1 MSGEIEAAGALA
13 TAGLAAGAIEG
24 REAHGAGEGACLN
37 CGAALA
43 GAYCSQCGQA
53 AHPHRSLIHMF
64 EEVLHGLFHFDTK
77 AWRTLPLVAFRP
89 GTLTR
94 NYIYGKRA
102 RYISPLALF
111 LFTIFFMFFV
121 FAFVDVNLLNVN
133 VSENVEEARA
143 ELTQAREELAQ
154 AERELTQ
161 ARTEQPDE
169 YTGDLG
175 LRLAQQA
182 VDLARAEVERRERF
196 LARAEGQAT
205 DPVVID
211 APADSAA
218 PAESAIAEGQSPT
231 LAPTEGGAAS
241 APPEGVTVGVVGND
255 VFEADLTDGEGAW
268 QDALREAA
276 RNGDIRVNTGF
287 PVLDERILHSFENPD
302 LALYKLQ
309 QAAYKFS
316 FLLVPISL
324 PFVWLLFFWK
334 RGVTLYDHTV
344 FVLYSLAFASLVFV
358 LIAVTN
364 GVTWLDWLGQALFG
378 LGMPVHMYFH
388 LKGAYALGWFS
399 SLWRTFFLAMFSII
413 ALSVFT
419 LVIIVLGLG
428 G

>member
-43 GAYCSQCGQA
+43 GAYCSQCGQS
-53 AHPHRSLIHMF
+53 AHPHRSLFHLF

-77 AWRTLPLVAFRP
+77 AWRTLPLLAFRP

-94 NYIYGKRA
+94 GYIYGKRA

-121 FAFVDVNLLNVN
+121 FAFVDVNILNVN
-133 VSENVEEARA
+133 VTPDDARA

-154 AERELTQ
+154 AEREFTRAQTQ
-161 ARTEQPDE
+161 SPDQ
-169 YTGDLG
+169 YTGDLDV
-175 LRLAQQA
+175 RLAQQA
-182 VDLARAEVERRERF
+182 VALARAEVERRERF
-196 LARAEGQAT
+196 LARAETQAA

-211 APADSAA
+211 APTASEAQGAGNAEAGSSPPPTPADVSVAVA
-218 PAESAIAEGQSPT
+218 
-231 LAPTEGGAAS
+231 
-241 APPEGVTVGVVGND
+241 GND
-255 VFEADLTDGEGAW
+255 VVEADLTDGEGTW
-268 QDALREAA
+268 QEALSQAA
-276 RNGDIRVNTGF
+276 RNGDISVGTPF
-287 PVLDERILHSFENPD
+287 PELNERILHSFENPD
-302 LALYKLQ
+302 LALYKVQ

-358 LIAVTN
+358 VIAVAN
-364 GVTWLDWLGQALFG
+364 GVTRLEWLGQMLFG
-378 LGMPVHMYFH
+378 LGMPLHMYFH

-399 SLWRTFFLAMFSII
+399 AIWRTSLLAMFAFI

-419 LVIIVLGLG
+419 LVIFALGLG